1 MGVETLLRARDERV
15 SHTASI
21 QVKEKG
27 ECGLDI
33 VMGVGRNKQTPPF
46 DYGKKEKSVNVP
58 IHQYKN
64 PPICKKEKE
73 YMTSIIHRQEK
84 HNVNLLLWLA
94 RLKKKRHTRQQKF
107 RDSLLHAHC
116 DFRKSPGICAC

>member
-1 MGVETLLRARDERV
+1 
-15 SHTASI
+15 
-21 QVKEKG
+21 
-27 ECGLDI
+27 
-33 VMGVGRNKQTPPF
+33 MGVGRNKQTPPF

-94 RLKKKRHTRQQKF
+94 RLKKKDTQDNKSFATRSCTPIVISVRAPVF
-107 RDSLLHAHC
+107 ARADDA
-116 DFRKSPGICAC
+116 SPRLPSFCHKRPICYAIPPPPHRV